1 MSIQRL
7 LSMKKIFLITFIFL
21 VSNLFAESWIFNR
34 YGEKGKSDTPNFF
47 ILFSSKIEAGE
58 WLSKSNRKLS
68 DLREL
73 EPLLGFL
80 RNDMAVIAKSGFV
93 LIECWENDNPG
104 SENFSP
110 YNYYVIP

>member
-1 MSIQRL
+1 MQYYRFSSLLRGTWKKSRDLSIQRL

-21 VSNLFAESWIFNR
+21 VSNLFAERWIFNR

-73 EPLLGFL
+73 ETLLGFL
-80 RNDMAVIAKSGFV
+80 KNDMASSQNQALF
-93 LIECWENDNPG
+93 
-104 SENFSP
+104 
-110 YNYYVIP
+110 

>member
-1 MSIQRL
+1 
-7 LSMKKIFLITFIFL
+7 MKKIFLITFIFL

-47 ILFSSKIEAGE
+47 ILFSSKIETEE
-58 WLSKSNRKLS
+58 WLSKLNKNLS

-80 RNDMAVIAKSGFV
+80 KNDMAVIAKSGFV